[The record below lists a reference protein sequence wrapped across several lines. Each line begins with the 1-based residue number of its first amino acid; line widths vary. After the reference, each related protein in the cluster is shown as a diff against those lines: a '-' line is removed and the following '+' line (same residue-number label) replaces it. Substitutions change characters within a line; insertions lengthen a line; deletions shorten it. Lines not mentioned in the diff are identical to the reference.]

1 MLSPGAAACGAVLSG
16 GLLAASCVIVALT
29 AGGSGVWVVVL
40 LLTAGIV
47 HVGGELLFV
56 ATS

>member
-1 MLSPGAAACGAVLSG
+1 M
-16 GLLAASCVIVALT
+16 IVALT